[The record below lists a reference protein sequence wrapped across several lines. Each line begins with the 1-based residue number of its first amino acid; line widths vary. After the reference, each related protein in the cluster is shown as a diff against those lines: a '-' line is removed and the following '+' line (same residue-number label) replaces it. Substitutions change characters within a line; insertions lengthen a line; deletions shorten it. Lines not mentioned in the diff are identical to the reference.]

1 MLIVYWCQYFLKG
14 IKMLNFLKLTLKAGC
29 VLPSIAAALL
39 YSINQQWMT
48 ISVFSTLTSEQTYN
62 AYIYSLGIAFACFVL
77 LIIVYSSSKNSSK
90 TITASGNGN
99 AIDSS
104 GTNSP
109 VTIHKK

>member
-1 MLIVYWCQYFLKG
+1 
-14 IKMLNFLKLTLKAGC
+14 MLNFLKLTLKAGC

-48 ISVFSTLTSEQTYN
+48 ISVFSTLTSEQTYD
-62 AYIYSLGIAFACFVL
+62 AYLYSLGIAFACFVL
-77 LIIVYSSSKNSSK
+77 LILTYSNSKNSSK

-109 VTIHKK
+109 ITIHKK

>member
-1 MLIVYWCQYFLKG
+1 
-14 IKMLNFLKLTLKAGC
+14 MLNFLKLTLKAGC

-39 YSINQQWMT
+39 YSINKQWVT
-48 ISVFSTLTSEQTYN
+48 ISIFSTLTSEQTYN
-62 AYIYSLGIAFACFVL
+62 AYIYSLGIAFACFIL
-77 LIIVYSSSKNSSK
+77 LIIVYSSGKNASKI
-90 TITASGNGN
+90 ITASGNGN